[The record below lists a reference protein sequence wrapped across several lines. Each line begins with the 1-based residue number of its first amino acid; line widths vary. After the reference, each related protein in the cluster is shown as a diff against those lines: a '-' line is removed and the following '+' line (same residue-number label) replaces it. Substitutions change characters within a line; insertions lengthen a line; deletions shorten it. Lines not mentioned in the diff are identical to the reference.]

1 MPYKL
6 KRPCNKPGCPNL
18 TDRKDGYC
26 EQHAGWGHR
35 IYKQCRMDKAEQGLY
50 QSAQWRKLRALKLAR
65 DPLCEPCLK
74 ADWIKPAELVH
85 HRQPIKQGGDPFAWD
100 NLESICVSCH
110 NKAETHGR

>member
-35 IYKQCRMDKAEQGLY
+35 QYKLSRTDTGEQKLY
-50 QSAQWRKLRALKLAR
+50 QSARWRKLREQKLTA
-65 DPLCEPCLK
+65 DPLCEPCLR
-74 ADWIKPAELVH
+74 AGRITPATIVH
-85 HRQPIKQGGDPFAWD
+85 HKEPLKRGGDPFEWI
-100 NLESICVSCH
+100 NLEAICASCH